1 MKEKNGSVSE
11 KEGSKEDDTMLGN
24 TIWCTCK
31 NCTFYENM
39 NTDSCRCY
47 YEDAPLLGGK
57 LENMEC
63 VTQIAFCLLPFVIL
77 PVVFVHLYAWQVGI
91 LINVSVKCEIIKCD
105 KHLQQVTNKLIICI
119 TETKNWV

>member
-1 MKEKNGSVSE
+1 MKEKNGNVSE
-11 KEGSKEDDTMLGN
+11 KEGSKEDDTMLRN
-24 TIWCTCK
+24 TIWCICQ

-63 VTQIAFCLLPFVIL
+63 VLPFVVL
-77 PVVFVHLYAWQVGI
+77 PVVFVHLY
-91 LINVSVKCEIIKCD
+91 
-105 KHLQQVTNKLIICI
+105 T
-119 TETKNWV
+119 